1 MTYVKAGTVGQQ
13 ERFHLRYVPS
23 AQVSDLGDLSTL
35 SEPEVVDC
43 LIKEHAKLRGE
54 TGQDVWQG

>member
-1 MTYVKAGTVGQQ
+1 MTYVKAETVGQQ

-23 AQVSDLGDLSTL
+23 AQVSDLGDLSTQ
-35 SEPEVVDC
+35 VVDC